1 MLEKASA
8 GRLGAGMDSGHI
20 DLGLTPPARLGR
32 LTLTPALRLIRRDDG
47 VEKVVEPRVMQVL
60 LALAEARGQI
70 VRREE
75 LTLRCWEGRVVGEDA
90 INRVLSRLRRVAEG
104 MGQGSFRIETI
115 TRIGYRLIE
124 EGERA
129 DTPVSDTEQPPAT
142 PSPDDGT
149 ARFKRRA
156 MLAAMAA
163 GGLTLAGEVWW
174 RYGRSPM
181 PAPARDAMERG
192 IDALRLMTPDQLAV
206 AIAAFRQATQ
216 LAPNAAA
223 PWGCL
228 ALAWRWLDGLSHGQ
242 EASLDAERA
251 RDAAQTA
258 LRLDPDNGNAQATL
272 ATLIPKYRHWLA
284 YEKACQP
291 VLMRHPGE
299 VGIGLLTIDLLS
311 DVGRIRD
318 LNGLARGL
326 LASNPGWPSLHTTVA
341 LSNWCLGH
349 LDEADT
355 AIERAFQ
362 QWPRHTTVWF
372 LRQMMLAYSGRGAA
386 ALAMVEDEDHRPIG
400 LPDWDFDLAA
410 AETRALMTRS
420 GPDIDKAARLF
431 RDRAS
436 QSVGV
441 ATGAVRFFAATG
453 QLDEAFK
460 VLEALYF
467 DRGSGVKDQAYT
479 KEQGIYIQRRDR
491 PTWLF
496 WLPPMAQLRLD
507 ARAVPIFQTTGLQD
521 YWQTSARHPDFPI
534 AQAQ

>member
-1 MLEKASA
+1 MLEKAMA
-8 GRLGAGMDSGHI
+8 GRLGAGMDTGHI
-20 DLGLTPPARLGR
+20 DLGLAPPARLGR

-47 VEKVVEPRVMQVL
+47 VEEVVEPRVMQVL
-60 LALAEARGQI
+60 LALAGARGQI

-104 MGQGSFRIETI
+104 TGQGSFRIETI

-129 DTPVSDTEQPPAT
+129 DTPVSATAQPAAT
-142 PSPDDGT
+142 PSPDDRT
-149 ARFKRRA
+149 VRFKRRA
-156 MLAAMAA
+156 MLAAIAA

-181 PAPARDAMERG
+181 PAPAREAMERG

-216 LAPNAAA
+216 LAPDAAA

-258 LRLDPDNGNAQATL
+258 LRLDPDNGDAQATL
-272 ATLIPKYRHWLA
+272 ATLTPKYRHWLA
-284 YEKACQP
+284 YEQACRP
-291 VLMRHPGE
+291 VLLRHPGE
-299 VGIGLLTIDLLS
+299 VGIGILTIDLLS

-326 LASNPGWPSLHTTVA
+326 LASNPGWPSLHIAVA
-341 LSNWCLGH
+341 LSSWCLGH
-349 LDEADT
+349 LDAADT
-355 AIERAFQ
+355 AMERAFQ
-362 QWPRHTTVWF
+362 QWPRHATLWF
-372 LRQMMLAYSGRGAA
+372 LRQQILAYTGRGAA
-386 ALAMVEDEDHRPIG
+386 ALAMIADEDHRPIG

-410 AETRALMTRS
+410 AETRALLSRS
-420 GPDIDKAARLF
+420 GADIARASALF
-431 RDRAS
+431 QDRAR
-436 QSVGV
+436 QSVGM
-441 ATGAVRFFAATG
+441 ATGAVRFFAAVG
-453 QLDEAFK
+453 QLDEAFRM
-460 VLEALYF
+460 LEALYF
-467 DRGSGVKDQAYT
+467 DRGFGVKDQAYT
-479 KEQGIYIQRRDR
+479 REQGVYIQRGDR

-507 ARAVPIFQTTGLQD
+507 PRVSPFFETTGLRD
-521 YWQTSARHPDFPI
+521 YWEKSARPPDFPI
-534 AQAQ
+534 AKGA